1 MKKNMYEASKL
12 KFPMNLQFFAEP
24 GDPPDEPDEPNEPD
38 EPDDGKGKNVLTM
51 TQAELSAKM
60 AQEKKQGRLS
70 ILKGL
75 GIDTDDA
82 KTNKQIMEKFKKWS
96 DGQKSEL
103 ELAKE
108 KAGKAEAAIKRAEM
122 AERKL
127 QVIADG
133 IKATYVEDF
142 LTIASSKVTEE
153 KDFSDVMEEMKKD
166 KKYKSFFSGTIID
179 DDDDNNDDDDDDDNP
194 GSKGTGNASKGKKRK
209 EKNSKYGTRLAE
221 MSKNPNASKS
231 SYFSK

>member
-1 MKKNMYEASKL
+1 MKKSLYDETKL
-12 KFPMNLQFFAEP
+12 KFPMNLQFFADDGDP
-24 GDPPDEPDEPNEPD
+24 APNDPPDEPDEPD
-38 EPDDGKGKNVLTM
+38 EPDDGKGKGLLSM

-60 AQEKKQGRLS
+60 ANEKKQGRLS

-82 KTNKQIMEKFKKWS
+82 KTNKQIMEKFKAWS
-96 DGQKSEL
+96 DSQKSEL

-108 KAGKAEAAIKRAEM
+108 QASKAKAATQRAEM

-127 QVIADG
+127 KVVSDGVKADF
-133 IKATYVEDF
+133 VEDF

-153 KDFSDVMEEMKKD
+153 KTFDNVMEEMKVD
-166 KKYKSFFSGTIID
+166 KKYKSFFTSTNNNPDED
-179 DDDDNNDDDDDDDNP
+179 DNDDDT
-194 GSKGTGNASKGKKRK
+194 GSNGTGNASKGKKRK

-221 MSKNPNASKS
+221 MTRNPNSAKS